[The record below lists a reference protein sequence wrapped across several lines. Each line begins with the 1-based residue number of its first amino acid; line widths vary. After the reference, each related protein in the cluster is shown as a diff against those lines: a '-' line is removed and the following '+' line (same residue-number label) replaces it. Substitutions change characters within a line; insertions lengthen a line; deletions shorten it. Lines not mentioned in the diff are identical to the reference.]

1 MTEVPFNRAY
11 LTGAELDYVG
21 QAVDSG
27 IIGGDGPF
35 TKKATAL
42 VAGLTGATSALL
54 TTSCT
59 HALELSALLLDL
71 RPGDEVIMPSFT
83 FTSTANAFV
92 LRGATPV
99 FVDIR
104 PDTLNLDERLTEAA
118 ITSRTRAVVVVHY
131 AGVACEMATIMAI
144 ASRHRLSVIEDNAH
158 GLGGSYH
165 GRPLGSFGAMA
176 TQSFH
181 VTKNVQCGEGGA
193 LVIGDDRLTERAGRD
208 IREKGTDRA
217 RFFRGQVDKYC
228 WRDLGSS
235 YLPSE
240 LLLPRTC
247 SDSWNPLSAFRKN
260 AARCGARTTS
270 GSRSGPANAVSGGRP
285 YRPDAF
291 SRPIF
296 TTCCCPIR
304 SSEMISCGISRSA
317 AYEPSTI
324 TSRCTT
330 HRPVSGMRASLRAVA
345 RSPRRSPTSS
355 SGCRFF
361 RRHGG
366 RRSRSCGR
374 FCAGVRTFTGR
385 SLTSGGLLRAS

>member
-193 LVIGDDRLTERAGRD
+193 LVIGDDRLTERAEI

-240 LLLPRTC
+240 LL
-247 SDSWNPLSAFRKN
+247 
-260 AARCGARTTS
+260 
-270 GSRSGPANAVSGGRP
+270 
-285 YRPDAF
+285 
-291 SRPIF
+291 
-296 TTCCCPIR
+296 
-304 SSEMISCGISRSA
+304 A
-317 AYEPSTI
+317 AYLLGQLESFERI
-324 TSRCTT
+324 QEKRGQVWSAYDQRLAVWACERGVR
-330 HRPVSGMRASLRAVA
+330 RPTVPAGCVQPAHLYYLLLPNPVQRDDFLRHLSERGVRAVHHYQPLHNAPAGLRHA
-345 RSPRRSPTSS
+345 RVAPG
-355 SGCRFF
+355 GCSVTEEVADVLVRLPLFAGMAAEEVD
-361 RRHGG
+361 HVVDSVLAYAP
-366 RRSRSCGR
+366 SRV
-374 FCAGVRTFTGR
+374 A
-385 SLTSGGLLRAS
+385 L